1 MTVDKYQNINALS
14 DTGQT
19 LTLITPND
27 STDLVNSF
35 KYLVIGATAGN
46 ISIDDEG
53 GGVTAAIF
61 PVTAG
66 GVFDLVRV
74 KRVRTTGTTATPI
87 YGVS

>member
-1 MTVDKYQNINALS
+1 MADPFSNVNGLTDQ
-14 DTGQT
+14 GRT

-27 STDLVNSF
+27 STDLTDVY
-35 KYLVIGATAGN
+35 KYLVIGATGGN
-46 ISIDDEG
+46 ISVDAVG
-53 GGVTAAIF
+53 GSVTAAIF

-74 KRVRTTGTTATPI
+74 KRVRATGTTATPI